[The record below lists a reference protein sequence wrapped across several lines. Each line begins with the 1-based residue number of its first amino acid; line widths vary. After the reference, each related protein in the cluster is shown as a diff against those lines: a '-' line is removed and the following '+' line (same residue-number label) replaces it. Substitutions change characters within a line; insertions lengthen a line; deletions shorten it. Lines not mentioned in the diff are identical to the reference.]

1 MYEYVLMC
9 YTFIQI
15 KMDGNNWEDNPDREI
30 LDMAGVKTRHDERGL
45 VYDDDKWPVVMIKTV
60 YDHLCSLMRH
70 FCLAKH
76 WPCSFQLPNI

>member
-1 MYEYVLMC
+1 MHTYLVKCTVHCTVLMGFQHILLTYEHMYEYVLMC

-45 VYDDDKWPVVMIKTV
+45 VYDDDK
-60 YDHLCSLMRH
+60 
-70 FCLAKH
+70 
-76 WPCSFQLPNI
+76 